1 MDKSGEKWWKME
13 GGQGNNDTNW
23 GDIKIGGIRRVIESI
38 LKAIDKDKYKTGG

>member
-23 GDIKIGGIRRVIESI
+23 GIQKWGYEIGNR
-38 LKAIDKDKYKTGG
+38 IDFKGYG